1 MKKAFYIF
9 CFAVIWPFMLM
20 AKPPAD
26 SLKTAKSIEWVEFE
40 QIDSLIALNPK
51 LIMIDVYATWCGFCK
66 QMDLVTFRN
75 KNVTEQVNE
84 HFYALKL
91 NSESSKKITFKGI
104 TTTEAEL
111 AAAFRVQSLPTIL
124 FLDESM
130 QEVTPVPG
138 FRNAKDFVTLLDWV
152 QNAYQK

>member
-1 MKKAFYIF
+1 MKIAIYLF
-9 CFAVIWPFMLM
+9 CFAIMSSTLL
-20 AKPPAD
+20 ANPPAD
-26 SLKTAKSIEWVEFE
+26 STKVAKVVEWVDFE
-40 QIDSLIALNPK
+40 QLDSLIAENPR

-75 KNVTEQVNE
+75 KDVAEKVNQ

-91 NSESSKKITFKGI
+91 NSESNKKVTFKGI

-124 FLDESM
+124 FLDETM

-138 FRNAKDFVTLLDWV
+138 FRNAKDFVTLLDWI
-152 QNAYQK
+152 QNAYHN

>member
-1 MKKAFYIF
+1 MKIAIYLF
-9 CFAVIWPFMLM
+9 CFAIMPSMLM
-20 AKPPAD
+20 ANPPAN
-26 SLKTAKSIEWVEFE
+26 SAKVAKVVEWVEFE
-40 QIDSLIALNPK
+40 QLDSLIAENPR

-75 KNVTEQVNE
+75 KNVAEQVNQ

-91 NSESSKKITFKGI
+91 NAESDKKVTFKGI

-124 FLDESM
+124 FLDETM

-138 FRNAKDFVTLLDWV
+138 FRNAKDFVTLLDFI
-152 QNAYQK
+152 QNAYHN